1 MSWYLVLILGIATLF
16 YAAFPAIG
24 AFMVRGQW
32 RTFRRIVT
40 AASRYP
46 TATPSAAGRE
56 RAASVGLFRFFGT
69 LEAIQG
75 DDRIWIT
82 NGRFSVAADL
92 RGVRVYLIPEGEEDG
107 RTSGGGGREAAE
119 ASGAESEARG
129 RESADARGAESGGAL
144 RSVPWSRIFSLPEG
158 TPIFVG
164 GALFAEEGRAVFR
177 AHGRT
182 PLLVVIHDCPR
193 ESIVSR
199 AIGSGRQRNEYMN
212 AFTLPSVAI
221 GALSLVL
228 LALSLLSAPALR
240 IIALI
245 ALTAGLAPIS
255 PFLPPGF
262 PLYFAY
268 RSSWKKAR
276 LMRAQ
281 RDIVRLPLRY
291 FPAIPF
297 NGRSR
302 RATLLPD
309 MEPYLM
315 VRGTLETGGAGV
327 MLSEGVP
334 IRLPSGITRLQF
346 DLPGVKEKDGAEC
359 VVFAAYREDGETIR
373 LQKPDD
379 PMAEQVLVQG
389 DPETISL
396 LSERIARRYTVV
408 SGIYIS
414 LNLVVNVPLLFLVLS
429 LVIR

>member
-1 MSWYLVLILGIATLF
+1 MTWYLALIVGIATLF

-24 AFMVRGQW
+24 AFLVRGQW
-32 RTFRRIVT
+32 RTFRKIVT

-46 TATPSAAGRE
+46 TATPSVIGRE
-56 RAASVGLFRFFGT
+56 HTAPVGTFRFFGT

-92 RGVRVYLIPEGEEDG
+92 RGVRVYVIPEGEEDG
-107 RTSGGGGREAAE
+107 RKSPEDV
-119 ASGAESEARG
+119 GAESAE
-129 RESADARGAESGGAL
+129 DRGAESSGEL

-164 GALFAEEGRAVFR
+164 GALFAEEGRGVFR
-177 AHGRT
+177 NNRRP

-193 ESIVSR
+193 ESIVNR

-212 AFTLPSVAI
+212 PFTLPSVAI
-221 GALSLVL
+221 GALSLIVL
-228 LALSLLSAPALR
+228 AFSLLSAPALR
-240 IIALI
+240 IIALV
-245 ALTAGLAPIS
+245 AMTAGLAPIS

-268 RSSWKKAR
+268 RSNWKKAR

-291 FPAIPF
+291 FPSAPF
-297 NGRSR
+297 SARGR

-315 VRGTLETGGAGV
+315 VRGTLEGDGSAV
-327 MLSEGVP
+327 MRSEGALIP
-334 IRLPSGITRLQF
+334 LPPDIARLQL
-346 DLPGVKEKDGAEC
+346 DLPASKRGRRQWQTNGEC
-359 VVFAAYREDGETIR
+359 VAFAAYREDGESIR

-379 PMAEQVLVQG
+379 PMAEQVLVPG
-389 DPETISL
+389 DPETISR
-396 LSERIARRYTVV
+396 LSERTARRYTLI
-408 SGIYIS
+408 SGVFIS
-414 LNLVVNVPLLFLVLS
+414 LGLLVNVPLLFLVLS